1 MSEKRRSQSTSPS
14 GSSLIHSW
22 PNWQD
27 LPISVQ
33 MEGGIGY
40 VVLAIAVVVIAVTVG
55 CYLWVRQL
63 RTTAQVRAR
72 SQDPADTFDEELE
85 QWLSQR
91 LSARWLID
99 SAHSAATATMRL
111 EAVNFYN
118 HLAEKWNDEMG
129 WAERRLIPASFDKEA
144 ALR

>member
-1 MSEKRRSQSTSPS
+1 
-14 GSSLIHSW
+14 
-22 PNWQD
+22 
-27 LPISVQ
+27 
-33 MEGGIGY
+33 MEGGISY
-40 VVLAIAVVVIAVTVG
+40 VVLGIATVVVAVLVG

-72 SQDPADTFDEELE
+72 SQDPADSFDEELE

-111 EAVNFYN
+111 EAINFYK
-118 HLAEKWNDEMG
+118 HLAEKWNDGMG
-129 WAERRLIPASFDKEA
+129 WAERRLIPTSHDRETAI
-144 ALR
+144 R

>member
-1 MSEKRRSQSTSPS
+1 
-14 GSSLIHSW
+14 
-22 PNWQD
+22 
-27 LPISVQ
+27 

-40 VVLAIAVVVIAVTVG
+40 VVLGIAVVVVTVG

-72 SQDPADTFDEELE
+72 SQDPADSFDEDLE

-91 LSARWLID
+91 LPARWLID
-99 SAHSAATATMRL
+99 SAHSAAIATMRL
-111 EAVNFYN
+111 EAIDFYN

-129 WAERRLIPASFDKEA
+129 WAERRLISTSLGQENSNRSRSPTHGWRSRDN
-144 ALR
+144 R

>member
-1 MSEKRRSQSTSPS
+1 
-14 GSSLIHSW
+14 
-22 PNWQD
+22 
-27 LPISVQ
+27 
-33 MEGGIGY
+33 MEGGIAY
-40 VVLAIAVVVIAVTVG
+40 VVLGIATVVVAVLVG

-72 SQDPADTFDEELE
+72 SQDPADGFDQELE

-99 SAHSAATATMRL
+99 SAHAAATATMRL
-111 EAVNFYN
+111 EAIDFYN

-129 WAERRLIPASFDKEA
+129 WAERRLIPTSFDHEA
-144 ALR
+144 SLR

>member
-1 MSEKRRSQSTSPS
+1 
-14 GSSLIHSW
+14 
-22 PNWQD
+22 
-27 LPISVQ
+27 

-63 RTTAQVRAR
+63 RTTTQVRAS
-72 SQDPADTFDEELE
+72 SQDPADSFDEELE

-91 LSARWLID
+91 LSAKWLID

-129 WAERRLIPASFDKEA
+129 WAERRLIHTSFDKET

>member
-1 MSEKRRSQSTSPS
+1 
-14 GSSLIHSW
+14 
-22 PNWQD
+22 
-27 LPISVQ
+27 
-33 MEGGIGY
+33 MEGGSAY
-40 VVLAIAVVVIAVTVG
+40 VVLGIATVVVAVTIG

-72 SQDPADTFDEELE
+72 SQDPADTFDGELE

-99 SAHSAATATMRL
+99 SAHSAATSTMRP
-111 EAVNFYN
+111 EAIDFYN

-129 WAERRLIPASFDKEA
+129 WAERRLIPTSLGQETSN
-144 ALR
+144 R

>member
-1 MSEKRRSQSTSPS
+1 ME
-14 GSSLIHSW
+14 
-22 PNWQD
+22 
-27 LPISVQ
+27 

-40 VVLAIAVVVIAVTVG
+40 VAVSFGVVVVASAVAG
-55 CYLWVRQL
+55 YLWVRQL

-72 SQDPADTFDEELE
+72 SQAPADTFDEDVA

-99 SAHSAATATMRL
+99 AAHSAATATMRL
-111 EAVNFYN
+111 EAIDFYN

-129 WAERRLIPASFDKEA
+129 WAERRLISTTLGQKT

>member
-1 MSEKRRSQSTSPS
+1 
-14 GSSLIHSW
+14 
-22 PNWQD
+22 
-27 LPISVQ
+27 